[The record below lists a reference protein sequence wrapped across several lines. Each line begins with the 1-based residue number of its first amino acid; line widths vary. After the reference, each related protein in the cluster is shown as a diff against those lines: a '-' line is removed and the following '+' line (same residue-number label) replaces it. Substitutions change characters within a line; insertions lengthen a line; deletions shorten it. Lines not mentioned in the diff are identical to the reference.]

1 MALLEENLRGQTEV
15 LDQLQALRASEF
27 KYRTI
32 LEELDLGY
40 MEVDLEGLVTHVH
53 PRFVGI
59 TGYRQEDLV
68 GTKGE
73 IMLDEEGRAKMKEV
87 VALRQ
92 QGQSSAYELPVKH
105 RLGHRIWLLIT
116 GAPIRNLDGEVVGSV
131 GIHFDISEPR
141 SLSNSQKAFISQ

>member
-1 MALLEENLRGQTEV
+1 MDLLEENLKGQTEV
-15 LDQLQALRASEF
+15 LNQLQALQASEF

-40 MEVDLEGLVTHVH
+40 VEVDLDGVVTHIH
-53 PRFVGI
+53 PRFVAI
-59 TGYRQEDLV
+59 TGYQQEDLV

-105 RLGHRIWLLIT
+105 RLGHRIWL
-116 GAPIRNLDGEVVGSV
+116 
-131 GIHFDISEPR
+131 
-141 SLSNSQKAFISQ
+141 